1 MYNLKKISPQK
12 RAITEEFMFALLLAG
27 WVVPVIVAA
36 IVLIVIIILVAV
48 CVGAYNKFVRMRNSC
63 EEAWATIDVYLKKRF
78 DLIPNLVET
87 VKGYAKHESGTLE
100 AVIAARNSTMN
111 AGSTKDRIA
120 AENALTGTLK
130 TLFAVS
136 EAYPELKANTNFLDL
151 QNQLK
156 IIEGDLAEARKYY
169 NANVRVINTAMQSFP
184 SNIIAHFMKL
194 EKFEYYEIE
203 QEARQNVKVSF

>member
-1 MYNLKKISPQK
+1 
-12 RAITEEFMFALLLAG
+12 MFALLLAG
-27 WVVPVIVAA
+27 WVVPVIVVAV
-36 IVLIVIIILVAV
+36 VLIVIIIFVAV
-48 CVGAYNKFVRMRNSC
+48 LVGMYNKFVRMRNSC

-100 AVIAARNSTMN
+100 AVIAARNTAMN
-111 AGSTKDRIA
+111 AGNAKDRIA
-120 AENALTGTLK
+120 AANALSGTLK

-136 EAYPELKANTNFLDL
+136 EAYPDLKANTNFMDL

-156 IIEGDLAEARKYY
+156 IIESDLAEARKYY
-169 NANVRVINTAMQSFP
+169 NANVKVINTAMQTFP
-184 SNIIAHFMKL
+184 SSIVARFMKL

-203 QEARQNVKVSF
+203 EEARQNVKVSF